1 MKIALYKFILILCC
15 LGEIACIPQ
24 DDYLETDSMKI
35 SGYECK
41 NYDLASRTIKI
52 ENEETTLKNGSQI
65 SFYLKGDIQ
74 TETQLE
80 LENGLWKG
88 ELPDLSNS
96 NPTTVTATAIYPFL
110 ENYNNLYSKEGEL
123 TDIWY
128 DEQETSPYKIELKFK
143 HLFSRLSIELSES
156 LQNSLEQITITPQQ
170 KVAALSLFPI
180 KLEYADTELPTTCL
194 KKNTTGIYTLNVP
207 PHENLTCLISLQ
219 MSDGK
224 ILSTKIQNQQ
234 MKGGVHYYCKISSKE
249 DGKGIYTAEDFIA
262 FSYLMIG
269 KTYGNR
275 TLDEFYTEK
284 DGIRTFHL
292 RSDIVFNEELS
303 SQIKTM
309 AQDRNTAFNDIFN
322 GNNHTI
328 SGIVFNNS
336 RTVNTLFTY
345 LGKNGIIENLILNDM
360 VIHSSQYLSS
370 GLICVYNQGVIRNCK
385 IKNCFISS
393 SNTES
398 PTSGGVGLICNNN
411 TGIIY
416 NSIIIDSAIDCYSN
430 NIGGI
435 TQSCPGTM
443 LNCLSINV
451 DLSKCYTKGGFC
463 RSISKGT
470 IHNCYIYDKGAAE
483 WEKYGSF
490 TSTIS
495 GGSIN
500 NCFGLEEG
508 NKKAFY
514 KISGGTITNCRL
526 YPETEGAEIIEQLN
540 SWIETTGKEL
550 YPDKE
555 FKKWILS
562 PDGIPNLQN

>member
-1 MKIALYKFILILCC
+1 
-15 LGEIACIPQ
+15 
-24 DDYLETDSMKI
+24 
-35 SGYECK
+35 
-41 NYDLASRTIKI
+41 
-52 ENEETTLKNGSQI
+52 
-65 SFYLKGDIQ
+65 
-74 TETQLE
+74 
-80 LENGLWKG
+80 
-88 ELPDLSNS
+88 
-96 NPTTVTATAIYPFL
+96 
-110 ENYNNLYSKEGEL
+110 
-123 TDIWY
+123 
-128 DEQETSPYKIELKFK
+128 
-143 HLFSRLSIELSES
+143 
-156 LQNSLEQITITPQQ
+156 
-170 KVAALSLFPI
+170 
-180 KLEYADTELPTTCL
+180 
-194 KKNTTGIYTLNVP
+194 
-207 PHENLTCLISLQ
+207 
-219 MSDGK
+219 
-224 ILSTKIQNQQ
+224 
-234 MKGGVHYYCKISSKE
+234 
-249 DGKGIYTAEDFIA
+249 
-262 FSYLMIG
+262 
-269 KTYGNR
+269 
-275 TLDEFYTEK
+275 
-284 DGIRTFHL
+284 
-292 RSDIVFNEELS
+292 
-303 SQIKTM
+303 M

>member
-41 NYDLASRTIKI
+41 SYDLASRTIKI

-156 LQNSLEQITITPQQ
+156 LQSSLEQITIIPQQ

-207 PHENLTCLISLQ
+207 PHENQTCVIALQ

-303 SQIKTM
+303 SQIQKIAM
-309 AQDRNTAFNDIFN
+309 GASMAFNDIFN

-328 SGIVFNNS
+328 SGIIFKNN
-336 RTVNTLFTY
+336 RTENGLFTHI
-345 LGKNGIIENLILNDM
+345 GKSGVIENLILDNM
-360 VIHSSQYLSS
+360 TINCTTHLTA
-370 GLICVYNQGVIRNCK
+370 GLISVYNKGTIRNCK
-385 IKNCFISS
+385 IKNSLISS
-393 SNTES
+393 SDTES
-398 PTSGGVGLICNNN
+398 NMVGLICNSN

-416 NSIIIDSAIDCYSN
+416 NCMVSNSAIECSSN

-435 TQSCPGTM
+435 VRGCTGTM
-443 LNCLSINV
+443 LNCLAINI
-451 DLSKCYTKGGFC
+451 DLSKCNEKGGFC
-463 RSISKGT
+463 SSIKGT

-490 TSTIS
+490 TNTIS
-495 GGSIN
+495 EGSIN

>member
-1 MKIALYKFILILCC
+1 MKIALYKLILILCC
-15 LGEIACIPQ
+15 LGEVACIPQ
-24 DDYLETDSMKI
+24 DDYMETDLMKI

-41 NYDLASRTIKI
+41 SYDLASRTIKI

-156 LQNSLEQITITPQQ
+156 LQSSLEQITITPQQ

-207 PHENLTCLISLQ
+207 PHENQTCLISLQ

-292 RSDIVFNEELS
+292 RSDIVFNEEQS

-345 LGKNGIIENLILNDM
+345 LGTNGIIENLILNDM

>member
-1 MKIALYKFILILCC
+1 MKIALYKLILILCC
-15 LGEIACIPQ
+15 LGEVACIPQ
-24 DDYLETDSMKI
+24 DDYMETDLMKI

-41 NYDLASRTIKI
+41 SYDLASRTIKI

-156 LQNSLEQITITPQQ
+156 LQSSLEQITITPQQ

-207 PHENLTCLISLQ
+207 PHENQTCLISLQ

-303 SQIKTM
+303 SQIQKIAM
-309 AQDRNTAFNDIFN
+309 GASMAFNDIFN

-328 SGIVFNNS
+328 SGIIFKNN
-336 RTVNTLFTY
+336 RTENGLFTHI
-345 LGKNGIIENLILNDM
+345 GKSGVIENLILDNM
-360 VIHSSQYLSS
+360 TINCTTHLTA
-370 GLICVYNQGVIRNCK
+370 GLISVYNKGTIRNCK
-385 IKNCFISS
+385 IKNSLISS
-393 SNTES
+393 SATENS
-398 PTSGGVGLICNNN
+398 IVGLICNSN

-416 NSIIIDSAIDCYSN
+416 NCMVSNSAIECSSN

-435 TQSCPGTM
+435 VRGCTGTM
-443 LNCLSINV
+443 LNCLAINI
-451 DLSKCYTKGGFC
+451 DLSKCNEKGGFC
-463 RSISKGT
+463 SSIKGT

-490 TSTIS
+490 TNTIS
-495 GGSIN
+495 EGNIN

-540 SWIETTGKEL
+540 SWIETIGKEL

>member
-41 NYDLASRTIKI
+41 SYDLASRTIKI

-156 LQNSLEQITITPQQ
+156 LQSSLEQITITPQQ

-207 PHENLTCLISLQ
+207 PHENQTCLIALQ

-284 DGIRTFHL
+284 DGVRTFHL

-309 AQDRNTAFNDIFN
+309 AIGRAMAFKNIFN

-328 SGIVFNNS
+328 SGITFKND
-336 RTVNTLFTY
+336 RTENCLFTY
-345 LGKNGIIENLILNDM
+345 IGKSGVIENLILDNM
-360 VIHSSQYLSS
+360 TISCTTHLTA
-370 GLICVYNQGVIRNCK
+370 GLICVYNEGTIRNCK
-385 IKNCFISS
+385 IRNSLISS
-393 SNTES
+393 SDTES
-398 PTSGGVGLICNNN
+398 PTSGGVGLICNSN
-411 TGIIY
+411 TGTIY

>member
-41 NYDLASRTIKI
+41 SYDLASRTIKI

-156 LQNSLEQITITPQQ
+156 LQSSLEQITITPQQ

-207 PHENLTCLISLQ
+207 PHENQTCLISLQ

-284 DGIRTFHL
+284 DGVRTFHL

>member
-1 MKIALYKFILILCC
+1 
-15 LGEIACIPQ
+15 
-24 DDYLETDSMKI
+24 
-35 SGYECK
+35 
-41 NYDLASRTIKI
+41 
-52 ENEETTLKNGSQI
+52 
-65 SFYLKGDIQ
+65 
-74 TETQLE
+74 
-80 LENGLWKG
+80 
-88 ELPDLSNS
+88 
-96 NPTTVTATAIYPFL
+96 
-110 ENYNNLYSKEGEL
+110 
-123 TDIWY
+123 
-128 DEQETSPYKIELKFK
+128 
-143 HLFSRLSIELSES
+143 
-156 LQNSLEQITITPQQ
+156 
-170 KVAALSLFPI
+170 
-180 KLEYADTELPTTCL
+180 
-194 KKNTTGIYTLNVP
+194 
-207 PHENLTCLISLQ
+207 
-219 MSDGK
+219 
-224 ILSTKIQNQQ
+224 

-303 SQIKTM
+303 SQIQKIAMGTSM
-309 AQDRNTAFNDIFN
+309 AFNDIFN

-328 SGIVFNNS
+328 SGIIFKNN
-336 RTVNTLFTY
+336 RTENSLFTHI
-345 LGKNGIIENLILNDM
+345 GKSGVIENLILDNM
-360 VIHSSQYLSS
+360 TINCTTHLTA
-370 GLICVYNQGVIRNCK
+370 GLISVYNKGTIRNCK
-385 IKNCFISS
+385 IKNSLISS
-393 SNTES
+393 SDTES
-398 PTSGGVGLICNNN
+398 NMVGLICNSN

-416 NSIIIDSAIDCYSN
+416 NCMVSNSAIECSSN

-435 TQSCPGTM
+435 VRGCTGTM
-443 LNCLSINV
+443 LNCLAINI
-451 DLSKCYTKGGFC
+451 DLSKCNEKGGFC
-463 RSISKGT
+463 NSVTKGT

-500 NCFGLEEG
+500 NCFGLEES

>member
-156 LQNSLEQITITPQQ
+156 LQSSLEQITITPQQ

-180 KLEYADTELPTTCL
+180 KLEYADTALPTTCL
-194 KKNTTGIYTLNVP
+194 KKNTTGIYSLNVP
-207 PHENLTCLISLQ
+207 PHENQTCLISLQ

-269 KTYGNR
+269 KTYGDR

-303 SQIKTM
+303 SQIQKIAM
-309 AQDRNTAFNDIFN
+309 GASMAFNDIFN

-328 SGIVFNNS
+328 SGIILKNN
-336 RTVNTLFTY
+336 RTENGLFTHI
-345 LGKNGIIENLILNDM
+345 GKSGVIENLILDNM
-360 VIHSSQYLSS
+360 TINCTTHLTA
-370 GLICVYNQGVIRNCK
+370 GLISVYNKGTIRNCK
-385 IKNCFISS
+385 IKNSLISS
-393 SNTES
+393 SDTES
-398 PTSGGVGLICNNN
+398 NMVGLICNSN

-416 NSIIIDSAIDCYSN
+416 NCMVSNSAIECSSN

-435 TQSCPGTM
+435 VRGCTGTM
-443 LNCLSINV
+443 LNCLAINI
-451 DLSKCYTKGGFC
+451 DLSKCNEKGGFC
-463 RSISKGT
+463 SSIKGT

-490 TSTIS
+490 TNTIS
-495 GGSIN
+495 EGSIN

>member
-41 NYDLASRTIKI
+41 SYDLASRTIKI

-156 LQNSLEQITITPQQ
+156 LQSSLEQITITPQQ

-207 PHENLTCLISLQ
+207 PHENQTCLISLQ

-269 KTYGNR
+269 KTYGDR

-284 DGIRTFHL
+284 DGVRTFHL
-292 RSDIVFNEELS
+292 RSDIVFNEEQS

>member
-41 NYDLASRTIKI
+41 SYDLASRTIKI

-156 LQNSLEQITITPQQ
+156 LQSSLEQITITPQQ

-269 KTYGNR
+269 KTYGDR
-275 TLDEFYTEK
+275 ALDEFYTEK

-303 SQIKTM
+303 SQIQKIAM
-309 AQDRNTAFNDIFN
+309 GASMAFNDIFN

-328 SGIVFNNS
+328 SGIIFKNN
-336 RTVNTLFTY
+336 RTENGLFTHI
-345 LGKNGIIENLILNDM
+345 GKSGVIENLILDNM
-360 VIHSSQYLSS
+360 TINCTTHLTA
-370 GLICVYNQGVIRNCK
+370 GLISVYNKGTIRNCK
-385 IKNCFISS
+385 IKNSLISS
-393 SNTES
+393 SDTES
-398 PTSGGVGLICNNN
+398 NMVGLICNSN

-416 NSIIIDSAIDCYSN
+416 NCMVSNSAIECSSN

-435 TQSCPGTM
+435 VRGCTGTM
-443 LNCLSINV
+443 LNCLAINI
-451 DLSKCYTKGGFC
+451 DLSKCNEKGGFC
-463 RSISKGT
+463 SSIKGT

-490 TSTIS
+490 TNTIS
-495 GGSIN
+495 EGSIN

>member
-1 MKIALYKFILILCC
+1 MKIALYKLILILCC
-15 LGEIACIPQ
+15 LGEVACIPQ
-24 DDYLETDSMKI
+24 DDYMETDLMKI

-41 NYDLASRTIKI
+41 SYHLASRTIKI

-80 LENGLWKG
+80 LKDGIWKG
-88 ELPDLSNS
+88 ELPELSNS
-96 NPTTVTATAIYPFL
+96 NPTTVTATAIYPFWG
-110 ENYNNLYSKEGEL
+110 NYNSLYSKEGEL

-156 LQNSLEQITITPQQ
+156 LQSSLEQITITPQQ

-207 PHENLTCLISLQ
+207 PHENQTCLISLQ

-224 ILSTKIQNQQ
+224 ILSTEIKSQQ

-269 KTYGNR
+269 KTYGDR

-284 DGIRTFHL
+284 DGVRTFHL
-292 RSDIVFNEELS
+292 RSDIVFNEEQS
-303 SQIKTM
+303 SQIQTM
-309 AQDRNTAFNDIFN
+309 AQSLSTAFNDILN

-328 SGIVFNNS
+328 SGIVFDNS

-345 LGKNGIIENLILNDM
+345 LGKNGIIENLILNNI
-360 VIHSSQYLSS
+360 VIHSSKYLSS
-370 GLICVYNQGVIRNCK
+370 GLICIYNQGTVRNCK
-385 IKNCFISS
+385 IKNCLISS
-393 SNTES
+393 SDKES
-398 PTSGGVGLICNNN
+398 PTSGGVGLICNSN

-435 TQSCPGTM
+435 TQSCPGTI

-451 DLSKCYTKGGFC
+451 DLSKCNTKGGFC

-490 TSTIS
+490 TNTIS

-508 NKKAFY
+508 DKKAFY
-514 KISGGTITNCRL
+514 NISGGSITNCLL
-526 YPETEGAEIIEQLN
+526 YPETEGQEIIKQLN

-562 PDGIPNLQN
+562 PDGTPNLQN

>member
-1 MKIALYKFILILCC
+1 MKIVLYQFILILCC
-15 LGEIACIPQ
+15 LGEVACTPQ
-24 DDYLETDSMKI
+24 NDYPETVSMKI

-41 NYDLASRTIKI
+41 NYHLASRTIKI

-65 SFYLKGDIQ
+65 SFYLKGDIEA
-74 TETQLE
+74 ETQLE
-80 LENGLWKG
+80 LENGIWKG

-96 NPTTVTATAIYPFL
+96 YHTTVTATAIYPFL

-156 LQNSLEQITITPQQ
+156 LQNTLEQITITPQQ

-180 KLEYADTELPTTCL
+180 KLEYAGTELPTTCL

-207 PHENLTCLISLQ
+207 PHENQTCLIALQ

-224 ILSTKIQNQQ
+224 ILSTEIKDQQ

-269 KTYGNR
+269 KTYGDR

-292 RSDIVFNEELS
+292 RSDIVFNEEQS
-303 SQIKTM
+303 SQIQKIAM
-309 AQDRNTAFNDIFN
+309 GAPMAFNDIFN

-328 SGIVFNNS
+328 SGIIFKNN
-336 RTVNTLFTY
+336 RTENSLFTHI
-345 LGKNGIIENLILNDM
+345 GKSGVIENLILDNM
-360 VIHSSQYLSS
+360 TISCTTHLTA
-370 GLICVYNQGVIRNCK
+370 GLISVYNKGTIRNCK
-385 IKNCFISS
+385 IKNSLISS
-393 SNTES
+393 SDTGS
-398 PTSGGVGLICNNN
+398 SIVGLICNSN

-416 NSIIIDSAIDCYSN
+416 NCMVSYSAIECSSN
-430 NIGGI
+430 NIGGMV
-435 TQSCPGTM
+435 QSCTGTM
-443 LNCLSINV
+443 LNCLAINI
-451 DLSKCYTKGGFC
+451 DLSKCNEKGGFC
-463 RSISKGT
+463 NSVTKGT
-470 IHNCYIYDKGAAE
+470 IHNCYIYDKGADE

-490 TSTIS
+490 INTIS

-508 NKKAFY
+508 DKKAFY
-514 KISGGTITNCRL
+514 IISGGSITNCLL
-526 YPETEGAEIIEQLN
+526 YPETEGKEIIKRLN
-540 SWIETTGKEL
+540 SWIETTGKKL

-562 PDGIPNLQN
+562 PNGIPNLQN

>member
-96 NPTTVTATAIYPFL
+96 NPTTVTATAIYPFW

-128 DEQETSPYKIELKFK
+128 DEQETSPYKIEFKFK

-156 LQNSLEQITITPQQ
+156 LQSSLEQITITPQQ

-180 KLEYADTELPTTCL
+180 KLEYADTELPTTRL

-207 PHENLTCLISLQ
+207 PHENQTCLISLQ

-303 SQIKTM
+303 SQIQKIAM
-309 AQDRNTAFNDIFN
+309 GASMAFNDIFN

-328 SGIVFNNS
+328 SGIIFKNN
-336 RTVNTLFTY
+336 RTENGLFTHI
-345 LGKNGIIENLILNDM
+345 GKSGVIENLILDNM
-360 VIHSSQYLSS
+360 TINCTTHLTA
-370 GLICVYNQGVIRNCK
+370 GLISVYNKGTIRNCK
-385 IKNCFISS
+385 IKNSLISS
-393 SNTES
+393 SATENS
-398 PTSGGVGLICNNN
+398 IVGLICNSN

-416 NSIIIDSAIDCYSN
+416 NCMVSNSAIECSSN

-435 TQSCPGTM
+435 VRGCTGTM
-443 LNCLSINV
+443 LNCLAINI
-451 DLSKCYTKGGFC
+451 DLSKCNEKGGFC
-463 RSISKGT
+463 SSIKGT

-490 TSTIS
+490 TNTIS
-495 GGSIN
+495 EGNIN

-540 SWIETTGKEL
+540 SWIETIGKEL

>member
-1 MKIALYKFILILCC
+1 MKITLYRLILMLCC
-15 LGEIACIPQ
+15 LGEVACIPQ
-24 DDYLETDSMKI
+24 DDYLETRLMKI
-35 SGYECK
+35 NGYKCK
-41 NYDLASRTIKI
+41 NYHLASRTIKA
-52 ENEETTLKNGSQI
+52 ENEETALKNGSQI
-65 SFYLKGDIQ
+65 SFYLKGDIE

-80 LENGLWKG
+80 LENGIWKG

-96 NPTTVTATAIYPFL
+96 NPTTVTATAIYPVL

-128 DEQETSPYKIELKFK
+128 DEQVTSPYKIELNFK

-156 LQNSLEQITITPQQ
+156 LQSSLKQITITPQQ
-170 KVAALSLFPI
+170 KIAALTLFPI

-194 KKNTTGIYTLNVP
+194 NKNTNGIYTLNIP
-207 PHENLTCLISLQ
+207 PHENQTCIISLQ

-224 ILSTKIQNQQ
+224 IFSTKIQNQQ

-262 FSYLMIG
+262 FSHLMIG

-292 RSDIVFNEELS
+292 RSDIVFNEEQS
-303 SQIKTM
+303 SQIQKM
-309 AQDRNTAFNDIFN
+309 GMSSSMEFNDIFN
-322 GNNHTI
+322 GNNHTMSGI
-328 SGIVFNNS
+328 IFKNDRTENSLFTYIGKSGIV
-336 RTVNTLFTY
+336 
-345 LGKNGIIENLILNDM
+345 ENLILDNM
-360 VIHSSQYLSS
+360 SIYCSNHLTA
-370 GLICVYNQGVIRNCK
+370 GLICVYNKGTIRNCK
-385 IKNCFISS
+385 IKNSFISS

-398 PTSGGVGLICNNN
+398 PGSSIVGLICNSN

-416 NSIIIDSAIDCYSN
+416 NSIIIDSAIECSSS

-435 TQSCPGTM
+435 VQSCPGTM
-443 LNCLSINV
+443 LNCLAKNI
-451 DLSKCYTKGGFC
+451 DLSKCNDKGGLC
-463 RSISKGT
+463 KTVTKGT
-470 IHNCYIYDKGAAE
+470 IHNCYIYDIEAYD

-490 TSTIS
+490 IHTIS

-500 NCFGLEEG
+500 NCFGLKEG

-514 KISGGTITNCRL
+514 NISGGTITNCLL

-555 FKKWILS
+555 FKKWILT
-562 PDGIPNLQN
+562 PDGIPNLQD

>member
-1 MKIALYKFILILCC
+1 M
-15 LGEIACIPQ
+15 
-24 DDYLETDSMKI
+24 
-35 SGYECK
+35 
-41 NYDLASRTIKI
+41 
-52 ENEETTLKNGSQI
+52 
-65 SFYLKGDIQ
+65 
-74 TETQLE
+74 
-80 LENGLWKG
+80 
-88 ELPDLSNS
+88 
-96 NPTTVTATAIYPFL
+96 
-110 ENYNNLYSKEGEL
+110 
-123 TDIWY
+123 
-128 DEQETSPYKIELKFK
+128 
-143 HLFSRLSIELSES
+143 SES
-156 LQNSLEQITITPQQ
+156 LQSSLEQITITPQQ

-194 KKNTTGIYTLNVP
+194 KKNTTGIYTLNVLP
-207 PHENLTCLISLQ
+207 YENQTCLIALQ

-269 KTYGNR
+269 KTYGDR

-303 SQIKTM
+303 SQIQKIAM
-309 AQDRNTAFNDIFN
+309 GASMAFNDIFN

-328 SGIVFNNS
+328 SGIILKNN
-336 RTVNTLFTY
+336 RTENGLFTHI
-345 LGKNGIIENLILNDM
+345 GKSGVIENLILDNM
-360 VIHSSQYLSS
+360 TINCTTHLTA
-370 GLICVYNQGVIRNCK
+370 GLISVYNKGTIRNCK
-385 IKNCFISS
+385 IKNSLISS
-393 SNTES
+393 SDTES
-398 PTSGGVGLICNNN
+398 NMVGLICNSN

-416 NSIIIDSAIDCYSN
+416 NCMVSNSAIECSSN

-435 TQSCPGTM
+435 VRGCTGTM
-443 LNCLSINV
+443 LNCLAINI
-451 DLSKCYTKGGFC
+451 DLSKCNEKGGFC
-463 RSISKGT
+463 SSIKGT

-490 TSTIS
+490 TNTIS
-495 GGSIN
+495 EGSIN

>member
-1 MKIALYKFILILCC
+1 MKIALYKLILILCC
-15 LGEIACIPQ
+15 LGEVACIPQ
-24 DDYLETDSMKI
+24 DDYMETDLMKI

-41 NYDLASRTIKI
+41 SYDLASRTIKI

-156 LQNSLEQITITPQQ
+156 LQSSLEQITITPQQ

-207 PHENLTCLISLQ
+207 PHENQTCLISLQ

-292 RSDIVFNEELS
+292 RSDIVFNEEQS